1 MSPSK
6 PPRKPQ
12 GLGSL
17 LTTYFEDHPE
27 KEKVMRGRILS
38 VWKEALG
45 PTLAQRVSR
54 VHFERDVLI
63 FTVPDAAWRHEIHM
77 NQVMI
82 TQKLNDLAGDQVV
95 QQLRVRG

>member
-1 MSPSK
+1 
-6 PPRKPQ
+6 
-12 GLGSL
+12 
-17 LTTYFEDHPE
+17 
-27 KEKVMRGRILS
+27 MRGRILS

-45 PTLAQRVSR
+45 TTLAQRVSR

-82 TQKLNDLAGDQVV
+82 TQKLNDLAGGQVV

>member
-27 KEKVMRGRILS
+27 KEKVLRGRILS
-38 VWKEALG
+38 VWQEALG
-45 PTLAQRVSR
+45 PLLSERVSR

-82 TQKLNDLAGDQVV
+82 KQKLNDLAGQQVV
-95 QQLRVRG
+95 EQLRVRG